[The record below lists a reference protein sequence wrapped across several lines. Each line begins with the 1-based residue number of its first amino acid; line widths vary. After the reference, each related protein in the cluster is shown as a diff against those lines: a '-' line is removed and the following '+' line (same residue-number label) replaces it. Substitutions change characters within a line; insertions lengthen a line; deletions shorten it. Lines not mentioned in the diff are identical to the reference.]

1 MDSLFEIFEETVS
14 LLDITLILYILFNLI
29 SGVRNGF
36 VSSLIS
42 FSKWIIAFFSVKFL
56 LPILRPY
63 LDDIISSELMTD
75 IILGSVIFFI
85 TLFIV
90 LLINKGL
97 KKTVKWVGLGS
108 IDTTFGFIFGIIKG
122 YIYFISLFTVINF
135 LHPNDRWPDYLNKG
149 LTFDYIIWGNEL
161 MIEAFPKR
169 YEYLDKSREKLDKI
183 K

>member
-1 MDSLFEIFEETVS
+1 MTHWFWSGAIFTA
-14 LLDITLILYILFNLI
+14 FP
-29 SGVRNGF
+29 GF
-36 VSSLIS
+36 VILTLIS
-42 FSKWIIAFFSVKFL
+42 FSKWIIAFFSVKLL

-97 KKTVKWVGLGS
+97 KKTIKWSGLGS
-108 IDTTFGFIFGIIKG
+108 IDTIFGFIFGIVKG

-149 LTFDYIIWGNEL
+149 VTFDFIIWGNEV

-169 YEYLDKSREKLDKI
+169 YEYLDKGREKLDKI

>member
-1 MDSLFEIFEETVS
+1 MDSFFEIFEGTVS
-14 LLDITLILYILFNLI
+14 LLDSILLLYILFNLI
-29 SGVRNGF
+29 SGIRNGF

-42 FSKWIIAFFSVKFL
+42 FSKWIIAFLSVKLL

-97 KKTVKWVGLGS
+97 KKTIKWSGLGS
-108 IDTTFGFIFGIIKG
+108 IDTVFGFIFGIVKG

-135 LHPNDRWPDYLNKG
+135 LHPNDRWPEYLNKG

>member
-1 MDSLFEIFEETVS
+1 MESFFETFEGSIS
-14 LLDITLILYILFNLI
+14 LLDVTLILYILFNLI
-29 SGVRNGF
+29 SGIRNGF

-42 FSKWIIAFFSVKFL
+42 FSKWIIAFLSVKLL

-97 KKTVKWVGLGS
+97 KKTIKWSGLGS
-108 IDTTFGFIFGIIKG
+108 IDTVFGFIFGIVKG

-135 LHPNDRWPDYLNKG
+135 LHPNDRWPNYLNKG
-149 LTFDYIIWGNEL
+149 ITYDYIIWGNEL
-161 MIEAFPKR
+161 LIEVFPKR

>member
-1 MDSLFEIFEETVS
+1 MEYFFKIFEETIS
-14 LLDITLILYILFNLI
+14 FLDVILILYILFNLI
-29 SGVRNGF
+29 LGIRNGF
-36 VSSLIS
+36 ISSLIS
-42 FSKWIIAFFSVKFL
+42 FSKWIIAFLSVRLL

-90 LLINKGL
+90 LLINRGL
-97 KKTVKWVGLGS
+97 KKTIKWSGLGS
-108 IDTTFGFIFGIIKG
+108 IDTIFGFIFGIVKG
-122 YIYFISLFTVINF
+122 YIYFISLFTIINF

>member
-1 MDSLFEIFEETVS
+1 MESFFEIFKETVS
-14 LLDITLILYILFNLI
+14 LLDVILILYILFNLI
-29 SGVRNGF
+29 SGIRNGF

-42 FSKWIIAFFSVKFL
+42 FSKWIIAFLSVKLL

-97 KKTVKWVGLGS
+97 KKTIKWSGLGS
-108 IDTTFGFIFGIIKG
+108 IDTVFGFIFGIVKG

-161 MIEAFPKR
+161 MIEAFPQR

>member
-1 MDSLFEIFEETVS
+1 MEFFFEIFEETLS
-14 LLDITLILYILFNLI
+14 FLDVILILYILFNLI
-29 SGVRNGF
+29 SGIRNGF

-42 FSKWIIAFFSVKFL
+42 FSKWIIAFLSVKLL

-97 KKTVKWVGLGS
+97 KKTIKWSGLGS
-108 IDTTFGFIFGIIKG
+108 IDTVFGFIFGIVKG

-161 MIEAFPKR
+161 MIEAFPQR

>member
-1 MDSLFEIFEETVS
+1 MDSFFEIFEGTVS
-14 LLDITLILYILFNLI
+14 LLDVILILYVLFNLI
-29 SGVRNGF
+29 SGIRNGF
-36 VSSLIS
+36 VSGLIS
-42 FSKWIIAFFSVKFL
+42 FSKWIIAFLSVKFL

-97 KKTVKWVGLGS
+97 KKTIKWAGLGS
-108 IDTTFGFIFGIIKG
+108 IDTAFGFIFGIIKG

>member
-1 MDSLFEIFEETVS
+1 MDSFFEIFEGTVS
-14 LLDITLILYILFNLI
+14 LLDVILILYVLFNLI
-29 SGVRNGF
+29 SGIRNGF

-42 FSKWIIAFFSVKFL
+42 FSKWIIAFLSVKFL
-56 LPILRPY
+56 LPIFRPY
-63 LDDIISSELMTD
+63 LDDIITSELMTD

-97 KKTVKWVGLGS
+97 KKTIKWAGLGS
-108 IDTTFGFIFGIIKG
+108 IDTAFGFIFGIIKG

>member
-1 MDSLFEIFEETVS
+1 MDSFFEIFEGTVS
-14 LLDITLILYILFNLI
+14 LLDIILILYILFNLI
-29 SGVRNGF
+29 SGIRNGF

-42 FSKWIIAFFSVKFL
+42 FSKWIIAFLSVKFL

-97 KKTVKWVGLGS
+97 KKTIKWAGLGS
-108 IDTTFGFIFGIIKG
+108 IDTAFGFIFGIIKG

>member
-1 MDSLFEIFEETVS
+1 MEYFFKIFEETIS
-14 LLDITLILYILFNLI
+14 FLDVILILYILFNLI
-29 SGVRNGF
+29 SGIRNGF

-42 FSKWIIAFFSVKFL
+42 FSKWIIAFLSVKLL

-90 LLINKGL
+90 LLINRGL
-97 KKTVKWVGLGS
+97 KKTIKWSGLGS
-108 IDTTFGFIFGIIKG
+108 IDTIFGFIFGIVKG
-122 YIYFISLFTVINF
+122 YIYFISLFTIINF

>member
-1 MDSLFEIFEETVS
+1 MDSFFEIFEGTVS
-14 LLDITLILYILFNLI
+14 LLDVILILYVLFNLI
-29 SGVRNGF
+29 SGIRNGF
-36 VSSLIS
+36 VSGLIS
-42 FSKWIIAFFSVKFL
+42 FSKWIIAFLSVKFL

-97 KKTVKWVGLGS
+97 KKTIKWAGLGS
-108 IDTTFGFIFGIIKG
+108 IDTAFGFVFGIIKG

>member
-1 MDSLFEIFEETVS
+1 MDSFFEIFDGTVS
-14 LLDITLILYILFNLI
+14 LLDIILILYILFNLI
-29 SGVRNGF
+29 SGIRNGF

-42 FSKWIIAFFSVKFL
+42 FSKWIIAFLSVKFL

-63 LDDIISSELMTD
+63 LDDIISSKLMTD

-97 KKTVKWVGLGS
+97 KKTIKWSGLGS
-108 IDTTFGFIFGIIKG
+108 IDTAFGLIFGIIKG

>member
-1 MDSLFEIFEETVS
+1 MDSFFEIFEGTVS
-14 LLDITLILYILFNLI
+14 LLDIILILYILFNLI
-29 SGVRNGF
+29 SGIKNGF

-42 FSKWIIAFFSVKFL
+42 FSKWIIAFLSVKFL

-63 LDDIISSELMTD
+63 LDDIISSELMVD

-97 KKTVKWVGLGS
+97 KKTIKWAGLGS
-108 IDTTFGFIFGIIKG
+108 IDTAFGFVFGIIKG

-149 LTFDYIIWGNEL
+149 LTFDYIIWGNVL

>member
-1 MDSLFEIFEETVS
+1 MDSFFEIFEGTLS
-14 LLDITLILYILFNLI
+14 LLDAILILFILFNLT
-29 SGVRNGF
+29 SGIRNGF

-42 FSKWIIAFFSVKFL
+42 FSKWIIAFLSVKFL

-75 IILGSVIFFI
+75 IILGSIIFFI
-85 TLFIV
+85 TLFII

-97 KKTVKWVGLGS
+97 KKTIKWAGLGS
-108 IDTTFGFIFGIIKG
+108 IDTVFGLIFGIVKG

-135 LHPNDRWPDYLNKG
+135 LHPNDRWPDYLNRG
-149 LTFDYIIWGNEL
+149 LTFNYIVWGNEL